1 MDGGYHMHFI
11 LAPGCIA
18 KFDQLRNAYETEKH
32 VDLNE
37 KPSMIGKPIFFGG
50 TDVVSRNMQV
60 TFLEKVKAVLKIH
73 LLHEQEIKTPEQR
86 QVYIIAARFMIAA
99 CLYVQSQI
107 GSSKRNSA
115 LYRIIEDNLGITAEN
130 YLDDEDKE
138 TCYLTAERLIKT
150 PHALEHA
157 NAALEKDG
165 LKPFT
170 EKEWKQFT
178 EFLKEMCHKKE
189 ATDQITKFPVI
200 SMTQPLFGAAFA
212 YVGATV
218 GVVVAEGVSNSTTAI
233 SPRVQLTALVG
244 STLLVF
250 SPAGTTGVAL
260 FAPVIA
266 TKLFT
271 SFCTISLAHLMGT
284 AAGYLGQGVG
294 IGVGL
299 PFDAAYN
306 LLWSICSLISNYY
319 SKTPTL
325 APIDGI
331 RIVDGA
337 TIIAGIPIQ
346 LVSENAL
353 PEGCTKKILEITE
366 EGEIRIEGE
375 EVKDTKKPMQI
386 PPEVIEELKK
396 QLAIRTQTH
405 ESTAVQQESEKK
417 ETKKNEEEDAEP
429 GAFSLA

>member
-1 MDGGYHMHFI
+1 MHFI
-11 LAPGCIA
+11 LTPGRIE
-18 KFDQLRNAYETEKH
+18 KFNRLRKTYEEEKH

-37 KPSMIGKPIFFGG
+37 KPSMIGTPIFFGG
-50 TDVVSRNMQV
+50 TDVLSRNKQV
-60 TFLEKVKAVLKIH
+60 SFLEKVNAVLKIH
-73 LLHEQEIKTPEQR
+73 LLREQDIKTPAQR

-99 CLYVQSQI
+99 SLYVQSQI

-115 LYRIIEDNLGITAEN
+115 LYRIIENNLGVTDEN
-130 YLDDEDKE
+130 FLDEEDKE

-157 NAALEKDG
+157 NVFLEKEG
-165 LKPFT
+165 LKPFS
-170 EKEWKQFT
+170 EREWKQFADY
-178 EFLKEMCHKKE
+178 LGEMCHKKE
-189 ATDQITKFPVI
+189 VPEQIKKFPVI
-200 SMTQPLFGAAFA
+200 SITQPLFGAAFA

-218 GVVVAEGVSNSTTAI
+218 GVVLAEGATNSTTAI
-233 SPRVQLTALVG
+233 SPRVKLTALVG
-244 STLLVF
+244 STLLIF
-250 SPAGTTGVAL
+250 SPAGATGVAL

-294 IGVGL
+294 IGVGF

-306 LLWSICSLISNYY
+306 LLWSICSLISRHY
-319 SKTPTL
+319 SKTPEL

-337 TIIAGIPIQ
+337 TIMAGIPIQ
-346 LVSENAL
+346 WVAENAL
-353 PEGCTKKILEITE
+353 PEGCTKKIVEITE

-375 EVKDTKKPMQI
+375 EIKDSQTPMQI

-396 QLAIRTQTH
+396 QLASRSTQASEPTNV
-405 ESTAVQQESEKK
+405 EQEKDTK
-417 ETKKNEEEDAEP
+417 EIQKIEEAEEI
-429 GAFSLA
+429 GGSFSLV